1 MGKTKGSFEE
11 GFQKSVSYELILDK
25 NELTHIRE
33 VGMSTFSL
41 DEDQRQIQDSMRRF
55 ALDKIRPIARD
66 CEEKAQIPDEFLA
79 SSWNLGLTANIIP
92 EKYGG
97 YASARS
103 VLNNAIIAEELAYGD
118 LSLAAAVM
126 APYLFVLPVLEMGSD
141 AQKEKH
147 LPSFCGNSY
156 NAGTLAVM
164 EHDIGFN
171 TANIKTTALR
181 KGNKYVLNGRKCLV
195 PLANRAQN
203 FIVVASTV
211 SGGGPEGVEAFIV
224 DKSLKGVAIGEK
236 EKNMGINAL
245 DTFSIDFQDCQVG
258 MECRLECLDYTRLI
272 ACSRIALAA
281 AAVGVASASKDYCIN
296 YAKER
301 VAFGQPIATRQAIA
315 FMLADMAIEI
325 DGCRLLNWKAAW
337 TADQKDN
344 PLRLAYISKLYASE
358 QAFKISDYGI
368 SILGGHGLIR
378 EHPVEMWFRNARAF
392 AMLEGM
398 IMA

>member
-1 MGKTKGSFEE
+1 VFSKT
-11 GFQKSVSYELILDK
+11 VSYERISGK
-25 NELTHIRE
+25 GEFTHKME

-55 ALDKIRPIARD
+55 AADKIRPIARD

-79 SSWNLGLTANIIP
+79 SSWDLGLAASFIP

-141 AQKEKH
+141 AQKEIH
-147 LPSFCGNSY
+147 LPVFCGNSY
-156 NAGTLAVM
+156 TVGTLAVM
-164 EHDIGFN
+164 EHAIGFN
-171 TANIKTTALR
+171 VANIKTTAQR
-181 KGNKYVLNGRKCLV
+181 KGNRYVINGKKCLV
-195 PLANRAQN
+195 PMANKAQH
-203 FIVVASTV
+203 FIIVAATV
-211 SGGGPEGVEAFIV
+211 SGGGTDGVDAFIV
-224 DKSLKGVAIGEK
+224 DKSVKGVTVGEK

-258 MECRLECLDYTRLI
+258 MECRLESFDYTRLI

-281 AAVGVASASKDYCIN
+281 AAVGVATASKDYCIN

-325 DGCRLLNWKAAW
+325 DGCRLLNWKAAF

-344 PLRLAYISKLYASE
+344 PMRLAYISKLYASE
-358 QAFKISDYGI
+358 QAFKIADYGL

-378 EHPVEMWFRNARAF
+378 EHPVELWFRNARSF

-398 IMA
+398 LMA

>member
-1 MGKTKGSFEE
+1 
-11 GFQKSVSYELILDK
+11 
-25 NELTHIRE
+25 
-33 VGMSTFSL
+33 MSTFSL
-41 DEDQRQIQDSMRRF
+41 DQDQRQIQESMHRF
-55 ALDKIRPIARD
+55 AADRMRPISRD

-79 SSWNLGLTANIIP
+79 DSWNLGLAANIIP

-97 YASARS
+97 YASPRS
-103 VLNNAIIAEELAYGD
+103 VLNNAIMAEELAYGD

-126 APYLFVLPVLEMGSD
+126 APYLFVLPILEMGSE
-141 AQKEKH
+141 AQKEKY
-147 LPSFCGNSY
+147 LPDFCSDAY
-156 NAGTLAVM
+156 TIGTLAVM
-164 EHDIGFN
+164 EHSIGFN

-181 KGNKYVLNGRKCLV
+181 KGNRYILNGSKCLV
-195 PLANRAQN
+195 PMANRAQN

-211 SGGGPEGVEAFIV
+211 SGGGPGGVEAFIV
-224 DKSLKGVAIGEK
+224 DKALKGVSIGEK
-236 EKNMGINAL
+236 EKNMGIRAL
-245 DTFSIDFQDCQVG
+245 DTFSIDFTDCQVG
-258 MECRLECLDYTRLI
+258 MECRLEGLDYTRLI

-281 AAVGVASASKDYCIN
+281 AAVGVASASRDYCIN

-301 VAFGQPIATRQAIA
+301 IAFGQPIASRQAIA

-344 PLRLAYISKLYASE
+344 PLRLAHISKLYAAE
-358 QAFKISDYGI
+358 QAFKIADYGI

-378 EHPVEMWFRNARAF
+378 EHPVEMWFRNARSF

>member
-1 MGKTKGSFEE
+1 
-11 GFQKSVSYELILDK
+11 
-25 NELTHIRE
+25 
-33 VGMSTFSL
+33 MSTFSL

-55 ALDKIRPIARD
+55 AADKMRPIARD
-66 CEEKAQIPDEFLA
+66 CEEKALIPDDFLA
-79 SSWNLGLTANIIP
+79 GSWSLGLAATIIP

-103 VLNNAIIAEELAYGD
+103 VLNNAIMAEELAYGD

-126 APYLFVLPVLEMGSD
+126 APYLFVLPVLEMGSE
-141 AQKEKH
+141 AQKETY
-147 LPSFCGNSY
+147 LPGFCGDAY
-156 NAGTLAVM
+156 TTGTLAVM
-164 EHDIGFN
+164 EHAVGFN
-171 TANIKTTALR
+171 TGNIKTTALR
-181 KGNKYVLNGRKCLV
+181 RGNRYVLNGSKCLV
-195 PLANRAQN
+195 PLANRARHLL
-203 FIVVASTV
+203 VVASTV

-224 DKSLKGVAIGEK
+224 DKSSKGVTIGEK

-245 DTFSIDFQDCQVG
+245 DTFSIDFQDCQVE
-258 MECRLECLDYTRLI
+258 MECRLARLDYTRLI

-301 VAFGQPIATRQAIA
+301 IAFGQPIASRQAIA

-337 TADQKDN
+337 TADQNDN
-344 PLRLAYISKLYASE
+344 PLRLAHISKLYAAE

-378 EHPVEMWFRNARAF
+378 EHPVEMWFRNARSF

-398 IMA
+398 LMA

>member
-1 MGKTKGSFEE
+1 
-11 GFQKSVSYELILDK
+11 
-25 NELTHIRE
+25 
-33 VGMSTFSL
+33 MSTFSL
-41 DEDQRQIQDSMRRF
+41 DQDQKQIQESMRRF
-55 ALDKIRPIARD
+55 AADRMRPIARD
-66 CEEKAQIPDEFLA
+66 CEEKAQIPDEFL
-79 SSWNLGLTANIIP
+79 SGSWNLGLAANIIP

-97 YASARS
+97 YESARS
-103 VLNNAIIAEELAYGD
+103 VLNNAIMAEELAYGD

-126 APYLFVLPVLEMGSD
+126 APYLFVLPVLEMGSE

-147 LPSFCGNSY
+147 LPGFCSDTY
-156 NAGTLAVM
+156 TIGTLAIM
-164 EHDIGFN
+164 EHAAGFN
-171 TANIKTTALR
+171 TANIKTRAMR
-181 KGNKYVLNGRKCLV
+181 KGNQYVINGRKCLV

-203 FIVVASTV
+203 IIVAASTV
-211 SGGGPEGVEAFIV
+211 SGGGPGGVEAFIV
-224 DKSLKGVAIGEK
+224 DKTSKGVTIGEK

-245 DTFSIDFQDCQVG
+245 DTFSIDFNDCLVG
-258 MECRLECLDYTRLI
+258 SECRLEGLDYTRLI

-281 AAVGVASASKDYCIN
+281 ASVGVACASKDYCIN

-301 VAFGQPIATRQAIA
+301 IAFGQPIASRQAIA

-344 PLRLAYISKLYASE
+344 PLRLAHMSKMYAAE

-378 EHPVEMWFRNARAF
+378 EHPVEMWFRNARSF